1 MMNYL
6 GFLSFGVGILT
17 LVTGMI
23 IFAVSIFSHEKNI
36 QQKTRQIA
44 IIMLPVALLLI
55 MTGFGLTYHILF
67 PSEHI

>member
-1 MMNYL
+1 MNYL
-6 GFLSFGVGILT
+6 GFLSFGAGILT
-17 LVTGMI
+17 LVAGMI

-55 MTGFGLTYHILF
+55 MTGFSLTYHILF

>member
-6 GFLSFGVGILT
+6 GFLSFGAGILT

-55 MTGFGLTYHILF
+55 MTGFSLTYHILF